1 MVKVQLEKSGG
12 FTNVK
17 TGCPHGLL
25 YIISSGV
32 YKYALCKLCGK
43 NMGEVDI
50 PDAVP
55 SKGKKGS

>member
-1 MVKVQLEKSGG
+1 MPKVQLGKSGG

-17 TGCPHGLL
+17 TGCSHGLL